1 MNKRK
6 PSESIAAKTA
16 LGAMATALS
25 VVLLIPT
32 ALDLLYIALPAAA
45 GIIVLFCVIELSKGW
60 AFGVYAATSLISVLV
75 VPNKEA
81 VVLYILFFGYYPI
94 LKGLIEGKIKNRV
107 LEYVIKVLIFNVAVF
122 SAEFV
127 FFKIM
132 NIPLTEFLDVE
143 EGSLLSK
150 YILPILFAIANVMF
164 FFLDYLYTASATL
177 YISRWQ
183 KIFRKTFRLK

>member
-183 KIFRKTFRLK
+183 KVFRKTFRLK

>member
-6 PSESIAAKTA
+6 PSQSIAAKTA

-60 AFGVYAATSLISVLV
+60 AFGVYAATSIISILV

-81 VVLYILFFGYYPI
+81 VVLYTLFFGYYPI
-94 LKGLIEGKIKNRV
+94 LKGLIEGKIKNRF
-107 LEYVIKVLIFNVAVF
+107 LEYVVKVLIFNVAVF

-143 EGSLLSK
+143 EGSVLSK
-150 YILPILFAIANVMF
+150 YIIPILFVTANVMF
-164 FFLDYLYTASATL
+164 FFLDFLYTASATL
-177 YISRWQ
+177 YISKWQ
-183 KIFRKTFRLK
+183 KIFRKTFRFK